1 MTGNMGMNKVIGS
14 FADAVAD
21 IPDGASVMIG
31 GFAGVDR
38 AFNLIRALREQG
50 ARDLTVI
57 SNGPGGGGK
66 VALKLWGITDYA
78 DANLLVDGAQ
88 VKHFI
93 ISFSTP
99 GTTAANA
106 IVSGTVSAEFVP
118 QGTLAERIRAGG
130 FGIGGFYVRTGIGT
144 EVAAGKEAR
153 IIEGVEYLLETPLRA
168 DYALIRAYR
177 ADTAGNLVYRGD
189 MRNFN
194 AVMAPAAGIT
204 IAEVEDIVASG
215 EIDPETVVT
224 PGIFVDRVVQKSGG
238 PQ

>member
-1 MTGNMGMNKVIGS
+1 MNKVIGS
-14 FADAVAD
+14 FAEAVAD

-31 GFAGVDR
+31 GFAGLDR

-50 ARDLTVI
+50 ARELTVI
-57 SNGPGGGGK
+57 SNGPGGGGN

-78 DANLLVDGAQ
+78 DANLLVEGGQ

-99 GTTAANA
+99 GTAAARA
-106 IVSGTVSAEFVP
+106 IVGGEVSAEFVP

-130 FGIGGFYVRTGIGT
+130 FGIGGFYVRTGVGT
-144 EVAAGKEAR
+144 EVAAGKETR
-153 IIEGVEYLLETPLRA
+153 IIDGETYLLEAPLRA

-189 MRNFN
+189 TRNFN
-194 AVMAPAAGIT
+194 AVMAPAARTT
-204 IAEVEDIVASG
+204 IAEVDEIVAPG
-215 EIDPETVVT
+215 DLDPETVVT
-224 PGIFVDRVVQKSGG
+224 PGIFVHRIVQNSGG
-238 PQ
+238 PR